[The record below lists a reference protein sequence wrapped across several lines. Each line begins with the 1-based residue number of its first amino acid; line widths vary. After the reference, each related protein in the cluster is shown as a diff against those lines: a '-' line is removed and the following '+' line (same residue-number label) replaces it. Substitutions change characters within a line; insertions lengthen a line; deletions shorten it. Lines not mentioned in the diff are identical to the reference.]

1 MKVILKENVESLGKI
16 GDMVKV
22 SDGYARNFLIPKGL
36 ALEASNRNVKVLA
49 HERKTIEQKAEKEK
63 KNAEELRGKLENV
76 TCTIARKEGEQG
88 KLFGSVTAKDI
99 EKELSAQGLKIDR
112 KNINLDEP
120 IKSIG
125 EFPVTVKI
133 YPGVNAEIKVV
144 VVSET

>member
-1 MKVILKENVESLGKI
+1 MKVILKENVETLGKT

-36 ALEASNRNVKVLA
+36 AIEASKRNIKVLA

-76 TCTIARKEGEQG
+76 ICTIARKEGEQG
-88 KLFGSVTAKDI
+88 KLFGSVTAKDV
-99 EKELSAQGLKIDR
+99 EQELSAQGIKIDR
-112 KNINLDEP
+112 KNINMDVP

-125 EFPVTVKI
+125 EFQITVKI

>member
-36 ALEASNRNVKVLA
+36 ALEASNKNIKALA
-49 HERKTIEQKAEKEK
+49 HERKTIEQKAEKER

-76 TCTIARKEGEQG
+76 ICTVARKEGEQG

-99 EKELSAQGLKIDR
+99 EKGLSAQGIKIDR

-120 IKSIG
+120 LKSIG

-144 VVSET
+144 VVSEP